1 MRRGRDGRHSFS
13 SLLIICLERNEKKEK
28 EHSMKGFLSGV
39 VGIGKFLNVIA
50 GISLTFL
57 MLLTITDVIL
67 RMFKRPVVGTYEL
80 VAFAGAVVIGFSMP
94 FTSYIR
100 QHIFVDFF
108 ILKFSKKVRNIFNI
122 ATRGLVMALFLLVG
136 WNMFKYAR
144 DLQKSGEV
152 SLTLQMPFYPVAYGV
167 GVCCFI
173 LCLVFV
179 CDIIKI
185 SKGEYEDV

>member
-1 MRRGRDGRHSFS
+1 
-13 SLLIICLERNEKKEK
+13 
-28 EHSMKGFLSGV
+28 MKGFLSGV
-39 VGIGKFLNVIA
+39 ERIGKFLNVIA
-50 GISLTFL
+50 GISLIFL
-57 MLLTITDVIL
+57 MLLTIIDVIL
-67 RMFKRPVVGTYEL
+67 RTKIFKSPVVGTYEL

-94 FTSYIR
+94 LTSFVR

-108 ILKFSKKVRNIFNI
+108 ILKFSQKVRNLFNI
-122 ATRGLVMALFLLVG
+122 ATRCLVMALFLLVG

-167 GVCCFI
+167 GVSCFI

>member
-1 MRRGRDGRHSFS
+1 LAF
-13 SLLIICLERNEKKEK
+13 LLPFIIYCERNEKKEK
-28 EHSMKGFLSGV
+28 ECSMKGFLGGV
-39 VGIGKFLNVIA
+39 ERIGKFLNVIA

-67 RMFKRPVVGTYEL
+67 RMFKKPVVGTYEL

-94 FTSYIR
+94 LTSYVR

-108 ILKFSKKVRNIFNI
+108 ILKFSQKVRNVFNI
-122 ATRGLVMALFLLVG
+122 ATRCLVIALFLLVG

-167 GVCCFI
+167 GVACFI

>member
-1 MRRGRDGRHSFS
+1 
-13 SLLIICLERNEKKEK
+13 
-28 EHSMKGFLSGV
+28 MKGFLSGV
-39 VGIGKFLNVIA
+39 EKIGKFLNVIA

-67 RMFKRPVVGTYEL
+67 RMFKKPVVGTYEL
-80 VAFAGAVVIGFSMP
+80 VAFAGAVVIAFSMP
-94 FTSYIR
+94 LTSYIR

-108 ILKFSKKVRNIFNI
+108 ILKFSLKVRNIFNI
-122 ATRGLVMALFLLVG
+122 VTRCLVIALFLLIG

-152 SLTLQMPFYPVAYGV
+152 SLTLQMPFYPIAYGV

-185 SKGEYEDV
+185 HKGEYEDV

>member
-1 MRRGRDGRHSFS
+1 MGV
-13 SLLIICLERNEKKEK
+13 
-28 EHSMKGFLSGV
+28 FLKTIN
-39 VGIGKFLNVIA
+39 GISRFFNIIA

-67 RMFKRPVVGTYEL
+67 RGFRSPVPGTYEV

-94 FTSYIR
+94 LTSWLR
-100 QHIFVDFF
+100 GHIFVDFF
-108 ILKFSKKVRNIFNI
+108 ILKFSQRGRDIFNI
-122 ATRGLVMALFLLVG
+122 ATRCLVIVLFFLIG
-136 WNMFKYAR
+136 WNLIKYGM

-152 SLTLQMPFYPVAYGV
+152 SLTLQIPFYPVAYGV

-179 CDIIKI
+179 CDIVKI
-185 SKGEYEDV
+185 SGGKYDE

>member
-1 MRRGRDGRHSFS
+1 
-13 SLLIICLERNEKKEK
+13 
-28 EHSMKGFLSGV
+28 MKGFLGGV
-39 VGIGKFLNVIA
+39 EKIGKFFNIIA

-57 MLLTITDVIL
+57 MLLTITDVVL
-67 RMFKRPVVGTYEL
+67 RLFKKPVVGTYEM

-94 FTSYIR
+94 LTSFIR

-108 ILKFSKKVRNIFNI
+108 ILKFSQKVRNIFNV
-122 ATRGLVMALFLLVG
+122 ATRLLVMGLFFLVG

-152 SLTLQMPFYPVAYGV
+152 SLTLQLPFYPVAYGV

-173 LCLVFV
+173 LCLVFI
-179 CDIIKI
+179 CDIAKI
-185 SKGEYEDV
+185 VKGEYEDA

>member
-1 MRRGRDGRHSFS
+1 
-13 SLLIICLERNEKKEK
+13 
-28 EHSMKGFLSGV
+28 MKGFLRGV
-39 VGIGKFLNVIA
+39 EKIAKFFNIIA

-57 MLLTITDVIL
+57 MLLTIADVVL
-67 RMFKRPVVGTYEL
+67 RGFKKPVVGTYEL

-94 FTSYIR
+94 LTSYVR

-108 ILKFSKKVRNIFNI
+108 ILKFSLKVRNIFNI
-122 ATRGLVMALFLLVG
+122 STRCQVIALFLLIG

-152 SLTLQMPFYPVAYGV
+152 SLTLQMPFFPVAYGV

-185 SKGEYEDV
+185 YKGEYEDV